1 MASYPVTVYRS
12 DDPGAPQLDNGKIS
26 SFFNILQ
33 KCLVEGYGDK
43 TPLGWTRSLYDPTT
57 FKAAWRND
65 VSAGGSGG
73 SAYFYSNT
81 GTDVNNTIIRLT
93 SCKSIRG
100 GGEVVN
106 QGRLTAMTIPSVM
119 TRWVLIGTTI
129 GFYFYV
135 FGATVSANGNGLINN
150 GELRAAFYMGDIFS
164 IIPTDAGRFI
174 SFHEVSSVGHNT
186 FPQSARTLLNISNN
200 AYYKDGSI
208 HIWDADNFNS
218 SSTYGYSSI
227 AIQAPGSGAIST
239 ANPHPLTFSNVSVIL
254 TQPGLN
260 FDSPNQSNQLDRVG
274 VPYQNSLIRPVFRGV
289 IPGMLISYFSFG
301 YGEQVP
307 LVKTYNSVDHHVL
320 PNRNAIGSACLIQAS
335 GEWDDPFK

>member
-1 MASYPVTVYRS
+1 MASYPVTVYRW

-43 TPLGWTRSLYDPTT
+43 APLGWTRSFYDPTN

-81 GTDVNNTIIRLT
+81 NTDVNNTVIRLT
-93 SCKSIRG
+93 SCKSIDSG
-100 GGEVVN
+100 GAVVG
-106 QGRLTAMTIPSVM
+106 QGKLTAMTIPSVM
-119 TRWVLIGTTI
+119 TRWVLIGTAI

-135 FGATVSANGNGLINN
+135 FGPTLTANGNGLINN
-150 GELRAAFYMGDIFS
+150 GEFRAAFYMGDIFS
-164 IIPTDAGRFI
+164 VIPTDAGRFI
-174 SFHEVSSVGHNT
+174 SFHETSYQGDNT
-186 FPQSARTLLNISNN
+186 SPQNARTLLNISNN
-200 AYYKDGSI
+200 AYYKAGSI

-254 TQPGLN
+254 VVSGVS
-260 FDSPNQSNQLDRVG
+260 FDYPNQANAVDRVG
-274 VPYQNSLIRPVFRGV
+274 TPYQNSLIRPVFRGV
-289 IPGMLISYFSFG
+289 IPGMLISYSSIG

-307 LVKTYNSVDHHVL
+307 LIKTYDTVNHHVL
-320 PNRNAIGSACLIQAS
+320 PNNNTSGSACLIQSS
-335 GEWDDPFK
+335 GDWYDPFK